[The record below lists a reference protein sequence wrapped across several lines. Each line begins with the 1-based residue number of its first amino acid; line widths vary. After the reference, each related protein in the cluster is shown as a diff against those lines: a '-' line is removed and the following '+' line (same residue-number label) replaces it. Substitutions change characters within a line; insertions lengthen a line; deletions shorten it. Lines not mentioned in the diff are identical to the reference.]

1 MRAMLRHQDE
11 AMLVEAKAV
20 DAAYPLYGTLEVENT
35 TLAAALANATAY
47 MGGGE
52 QGLLDRLDLE
62 RRDCKI
68 GRYCPALERVIKEP
82 DRNAG
87 GFPLAP
93 RLMVRHETLKAA
105 GLLRPGALI
114 NYHYRLRLPDNA
126 DNGAVK
132 AVVGATQE
140 RFPLAGWRLRDR
152 SDASP
157 SMRRFI
163 ERLGLFLT
171 LVGLTALVVG
181 GVGVGNA
188 IHAYLQRRR
197 ETIAVLK
204 ALGASGRF
212 IFRIYAVQ
220 IGFLSV
226 LALLSALGGRRR
238 SW

>member
-1 MRAMLRHQDE
+1 
-11 AMLVEAKAV
+11 
-20 DAAYPLYGTLEVENT
+20 
-35 TLAAALANATAY
+35 
-47 MGGGE
+47 MGRWSS
-52 QGLLDRLDLE
+52 GLLDRLDLKSGAIVKLG
-62 RRDCKI
+62 DI
-68 GRYCPALERVIKEP
+68 ALRLNGVIKKEP

-126 DNGAVK
+126 DNGRSRQRS
-132 AVVGATQE
+132 ATQE

-181 GVGVGNA
+181 GLASVTPFTPICKG
-188 IHAYLQRRR
+188 
-197 ETIAVLK
+197 
-204 ALGASGRF
+204 GAKP
-212 IFRIYAVQ
+212 
-220 IGFLSV
+220 LPC
-226 LALLSALGGRRR
+226 
-238 SW
+238 